1 MNKELIKSKQKEK
14 TYQENL
20 SEYEAEKVKLKE
32 DNLKREIEKDNTKSS
47 ISIQTKENDKMT
59 EIIFNDIPKEY
70 SSLEYIFKKEKEIK
84 EKITLNSKAG
94 ADINNSEQIIK
105 EANNIITGLKML
117 SGITVTKTKEGL
129 LRIDFLDANKLKVSE
144 CSIVIEI
151 VGNTFRI
158 ADIHPKINYKVYEDE
173 LNKYRNFTYFL
184 SHIIIGDFIKYLK

>member
-1 MNKELIKSKQKEK
+1 M
-14 TYQENL
+14 
-20 SEYEAEKVKLKE
+20 KLKE

-59 EIIFNDIPKEY
+59 EIIFNELPKEY

-94 ADINNSEQIIK
+94 ADLNNSEQIIK
-105 EANNIITGLKML
+105 EANNIINGLKLL

-151 VGNTFRI
+151 VGNKFRI